1 MACCGRKRERVLVA
15 PWVVAE
21 EKQPLF
27 CSLVGFLKDGWEGIF
42 NAVNWLEIVWG
53 KKPVSMRRLN
63 ELTVLIQVSSEEEV
77 SQVLVATSE

>member
-1 MACCGRKRERVLVA
+1 M
-15 PWVVAE
+15 
-21 EKQPLF
+21 
-27 CSLVGFLKDGWEGIF
+27 GFLKDGWEGIF